1 MTQSSHLPNDLAPRV
16 GSAPTGPAARRGV
29 LLLVVLSMLT
39 LFMMLGVA
47 YLLAA
52 TRAKEAARAFSR
64 LGLAGEASGLLP
76 QRALEDVLLT
86 VIRDRAATADRPKEL
101 GTPSSTFKFESLLS
115 DRYGRA
121 VSAASGDS
129 RRLEGTVAS
138 VTGSG
143 PLIKATFTNTDVD
156 GDGNAGT
163 MPANVASLNG
173 RILTFLPAT
182 GRPTSHRIIRA
193 VVSGGNSTLW
203 LAPSLMPAPFKK
215 PADGTEVVINGR
227 EFSAAPAATPITDTD
242 NENEAW
248 DGFGDAGNAHDLW
261 LAHLEP
267 QSISS
272 STCVRPSY
280 FTAMASSGYDPDG
293 DGLEDL
299 SDNDGDGV
307 PDGVFLDFG
316 FPDTINSAGETVRTH
331 ASVLIVDLDG
341 RFNVNAHGSLARVI
355 YGSSHT
361 QWNTAVTDLADVPLG
376 SGYGPAEISANLAT
390 GLSGQLG
397 SGTRL
402 FESTTL
408 QSGELPNVALMT
420 GAISNNQSGDRAMS
434 GSRFT
439 GGVPTPQLPAVEG
452 KYGEKAL
459 NTTTTLSTST
469 ALTDGP
475 PGSGGFRLA
484 RPGAAKDS
492 FDGTADTLNTR
503 ETEHDRR
510 VPPDTAAN
518 YAATNFGVPPT
529 WWNKSAS
536 FNWGTA
542 ASGGPLPRAIFNSPP
557 DLHGRMKTLT
567 LAATGNDTVPHLTFS
582 KPEWM
587 TNSNGKRFA
596 EVTDDPYDLRLDSF
610 ISRGG
615 RLHDPATDGTDDPQ
629 YELSLS
635 TVKSCDN
642 PFTLAE
648 LEAVL
653 RPYDIDT
660 KLAPHRLAAIL
671 GSAAEEMRLRVT
683 TDSWDTTAI
692 VGGSS
697 TAGEPE
703 AAKRLDTFVN
713 ALAAADTYG
722 STSMGGHTRPISGGI
737 AHEVSRGERFDLN
750 RPLVGAESKPATY
763 DATDDYYVQ
772 RQAYCKD
779 LYTLLVALA
788 TKDDGTIEVPASPM
802 PATGPAATQIL
813 AQWAV
818 NVCDFRDADSVMT
831 PFEYDTNP
839 IDGWDVDGDP
849 TTSSGEQDRAFVWGT
864 ERPEMLITDTYAWE
878 DDSDGGLFIMLH
890 RPWRATA
897 YADGTTAIDGEPID
911 TLFEEDP
918 DDPENLLDLRKEVS
932 VAGSAT
938 KHPVWRLRIVSDG
951 TTRYVRFND
960 TYDTGG
966 GNPAPSDF
974 VPDSNTT
981 AAFFKRGAG
990 TWLMIRPEQMTNQAS
1005 VAVEMDGVTPKG
1017 DTITI
1022 NSQPL
1027 RAPGTP
1033 AAVSAVT
1040 NVADWPQPRE
1050 CRVYLERL
1058 TDPSCDIAVGDDVN
1072 VWPDSDP
1079 KARDLPDNPDNP
1091 VPPSGLP
1098 RYRVVDEAPVQVV
1111 NRRAPPMGTTHADYL
1126 NATLVK
1132 LTRRTG
1138 DVGGNESAFWRAD
1151 DIEDGGY
1158 SHLTPTHFEEEVSQT
1173 LGPLATGDTRWF
1185 PWPNRPF
1192 VSPVELLLVPRGD
1205 SLSMLHAYEAPSASN
1220 QANIGLPIDLP
1231 LLFDAVHVPTRFIGI
1246 HGTYRGTATAALDNI
1261 DSTYESD
1268 TGINTL
1274 ITTINQLSSF
1284 REPGRVNINT
1294 IPSDDIWNAVVG
1306 GPLAEGLLA
1315 AAGQNKTR
1323 SAVGFTTAPARTLAH
1338 ALALDPGANPL
1349 PLQDDYQADPASSGA
1364 GSNVL
1369 RDALDRNPMHRFYTA
1384 NRLANTVTIRSNVF
1398 AVWIT
1403 LRTSVEN
1410 DPDSVRYH
1418 RAFAIIDRSIP
1429 VGFLPGKDLNA
1440 PDTVRLWRVIE

>member
-1 MTQSSHLPNDLAPRV
+1 MAAAPRR
-16 GSAPTGPAARRGV
+16 GARRGV

-47 YLLAA
+47 FLLAA
-52 TRAKEAARAFSR
+52 TRAKESARAFSR
-64 LGLAGEASGLLP
+64 LTFAGDESRLP
-76 QRALEDVLLT
+76 AKAYLEQVLLT
-86 VIRDRAATADRPKEL
+86 VIRDRGALGDRPTEL
-101 GTPSSTFKFESLLS
+101 GSPSATFKFESLLS

-121 VSAASGDS
+121 MAAASGDG

-138 VTGSG
+138 VSVSG
-143 PLIKATFTNTDVD
+143 PLIEATFTSADID
-156 GDGNAGT
+156 GDGAAGT
-163 MPANVASLNG
+163 MPANDAALNG
-173 RILTFLPAT
+173 RVLTFLPAN

-193 VVSGGNSTLW
+193 AASGGSSTLW
-203 LAPSLMPAPFKK
+203 LAPSLVPVVFK
-215 PADGTEVVINGR
+215 PPVNGTYAIINGR
-227 EFSAAPAATPITDTD
+227 EFSANPSTTPLTDTN

-248 DGFGDAGNAHDLW
+248 DGFGDASNGHDLW

-267 QSISS
+267 ASVST

-280 FTAMASSGYDPDG
+280 LSAMPASNDLDG
-293 DGLEDL
+293 DGLPDRC
-299 SDNDGDGV
+299 DNDGDGV
-307 PDGVFLDFG
+307 DDGVFLDFG
-316 FPDTINSAGETVRTH
+316 FPDTTNSTGETVRTH

-341 RFNVNAHGSLARVI
+341 RFNVNAHDGLSRVI
-355 YGSSHT
+355 YGPNHT
-361 QWNTAVTDLADVPLG
+361 DWNTAVTGLGDVPLG

-390 GLSGQLG
+390 GLSGQVA

-402 FESTTL
+402 FDSTTL
-408 QSGELPNVALMT
+408 QSGEFPNVALLT
-420 GAISNNQSGDRAMS
+420 GAVTTNQSGRRATS

-439 GGVPTPQLPAVEG
+439 ASTLTPQLPQIEG
-452 KYGEKAL
+452 RYGEKAL
-459 NTTTTLSTST
+459 QSSGTLGTST

-475 PGSGGFRLA
+475 PGSGSFRFA
-484 RPGAAKDS
+484 RPGVAKDS
-492 FDGTADTLNTR
+492 SANGSTDTLNSR

-510 VPPDTAAN
+510 VPPSSGAN
-518 YAATNFGVPPT
+518 YAYQTANLGIPAA
-529 WWNKSAS
+529 WWNRLAN
-536 FNWGTA
+536 FNWSA
-542 ASGGPLPRAIFNSPP
+542 AFGGGPLPRSIFNSPP

-587 TNSNGKRFA
+587 TNSTGKLFA

-610 ISRGG
+610 TSRGG
-615 RLHDPATDGTDDPQ
+615 RLHDPATDGSDDPEYGGLGVTGVQ
-629 YELSLS
+629 SR
-635 TVKSCDN
+635 DN

-683 TDSWDTTAI
+683 TDSWDTSAI
-692 VGGSS
+692 VGGST

-750 RPLVGAESKPATY
+750 RPLLGAESKPQQY
-763 DATDDYYVQ
+763 DATAPYYVQ

-779 LYTLLVALA
+779 LYTLLVALDPTA
-788 TKDDGTIEVPASPM
+788 NKAE
-802 PATGPAATQIL
+802 L

-818 NVCDFRDADSVMT
+818 NACDFRDADSVMT
-831 PFEYDTNP
+831 PFEYDDDP
-839 IDGWDVDGDP
+839 ADGWDVDGNP
-849 TTSSGEQDRAFVWGT
+849 TTSSGEQDRAFVWGA
-864 ERPEMLITDTYAWE
+864 ERPEMLITETYAWE
-878 DDSDGGLFIMLH
+878 DGTDGGLFIMLH
-890 RPWRATA
+890 RPWKATA
-897 YADGTTAIDGEPID
+897 YASGTTAIDGEPID
-911 TLFEEDP
+911 TLFEDATDP
-918 DDPENLLDLRKEVS
+918 QSPENELDLEKEVS
-932 VAGSAT
+932 DGT
-938 KHPVWRLRIVSDG
+938 NDRPVWRLRIVSDG
-951 TTRYVRFND
+951 TTRYVRFNE
-960 TYDTGG
+960 TYDATGG
-966 GNPAPSDF
+966 GPPPSDF

-990 TWLMIRPEQMTNQAS
+990 TWVMIRPEETTDQAS
-1005 VAVEMDGVTPKG
+1005 VALEMDGVTPKA

-1027 RAPGTP
+1027 KAPGTADALP
-1033 AAVSAVT
+1033 A
-1040 NVADWPQPRE
+1040 NVDTQPNTWPQPRE

-1058 TDPSCDIAVGDDVN
+1058 TDPSCQIANGDDAN
-1072 VWPDSDP
+1072 VWPGSP
-1079 KARDLPDNPDNP
+1079 KSTTPPD
-1091 VPPSGLP
+1091 GLP

-1111 NRRAPPMGTTHADYL
+1111 NRRAPPMGTTHADYP

-1138 DVGGNESAFWRAD
+1138 DVGGDETAFWRAD
-1151 DIEDGGY
+1151 DIEAGGY
-1158 SHLTPTHFEEEVSQT
+1158 NHLTPTQFEVLPSQT
-1173 LGPLATGDTRWF
+1173 LGPLPPDDTRWF

-1192 VSPVELLLVPRGD
+1192 TSPVELLLVPRGD

-1220 QANIGLPIDLP
+1220 QADIGLPIDLH

-1246 HGTYRGTATAALDNI
+1246 HGTYRGTASAALDNI
-1261 DSTYESD
+1261 DPTYETD

-1274 ITTINQLSSF
+1274 VTTINQLSSF

-1306 GPLAEGLLA
+1306 GPLAEGLLFA
-1315 AAGQNKTR
+1315 TGQNKTR
-1323 SAVGFTTAPARTLAH
+1323 SNVGFATTPARTLCQ
-1338 ALALDPGANPL
+1338 ALALATGANPL
-1349 PLQDDYQADPASSGA
+1349 PLQDDYAGDPAA
-1364 GSNVL
+1364 L
-1369 RDALDRNPMHRFYTA
+1369 QQALDRNPMHRFYTA

-1403 LRTSVEN
+1403 LRTSVAN
-1410 DPDSVRYH
+1410 DPDSVKYH
-1418 RAFAIIDRSIP
+1418 RAFAIVDRSIP
-1429 VGFLPGKDLNA
+1429 VGFQPGKDLNA
-1440 PDTVRLWRVIE
+1440 RDTVRLWRVIE